1 MKSKYGFETTRERSK
16 LMGRIRS
23 RDTGPERALRKLLWN
38 AGIRYRKNVTKLPGS
53 PDLVIQKHKVAVF
66 IDGEFWHGYKWE
78 EKRNRIKSNKEY
90 WIPKI
95 EKNMVRDNES
105 NRELEYLGYRVLRF
119 WQHEVEQNPAMCFMK
134 VLDEIERKR
143 D

>member
-1 MKSKYGFETTRERSK
+1 
-16 LMGRIRS
+16 
-23 RDTGPERALRKLLWN
+23 
-38 AGIRYRKNVTKLPGS
+38 
-53 PDLVIQKHKVAVF
+53 
-66 IDGEFWHGYKWE
+66 
-78 EKRNRIKSNKEY
+78 
-90 WIPKI
+90 
-95 EKNMVRDNES
+95 MVRDNES